1 MNDTQLREQAAKM
14 SQGAP
19 TYNAQDRERVGAVTD
34 AMNQAAEPAQS
45 KRGGYVRKIGKI
57 KRKRK

>member
-1 MNDTQLREQAAKM
+1 M

-34 AMNQAAEPAQS
+34 AMTQAQQQTTQS